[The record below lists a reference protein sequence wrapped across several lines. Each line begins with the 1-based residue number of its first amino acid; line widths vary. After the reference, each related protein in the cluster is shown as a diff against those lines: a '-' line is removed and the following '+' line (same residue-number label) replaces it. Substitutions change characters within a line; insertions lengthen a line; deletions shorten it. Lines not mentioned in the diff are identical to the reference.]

1 VQLRRLLL
9 FCRNILWFDN
19 TKYCADCNKDFWR
32 NDYWSP
38 VEKCAGKRRTIDADF
53 MHPFSIRSCRLA
65 GSPDWFRYWSIYVR
79 GCPGLPSRPLARPS
93 DFHLLKQR
101 LAALVA
107 ICHRRTETETER
119 APSER
124 KSRCEHNPWFVC
136 YGIDPAPSVTVCRTF
151 VPPSLPDTSPWK
163 LHTHTY
169 FISASQSTHK
179 YAHIRTIKRTM
190 VLWLN

>member
-19 TKYCADCNKDFWR
+19 TKYWADCNKDFWR

-119 APSER
+119 ER
-124 KSRCEHNPWFVC
+124 RARERAGASTIRDSSVTELIPRRPWR
-136 YGIDPAPSVTVCRTF
+136 YAGHLSLPPYRIPAPEN
-151 VPPSLPDTSPWK
+151 
-163 LHTHTY
+163 Y
-169 FISASQSTHK
+169 I
-179 YAHIRTIKRTM
+179 HIHILFQQARVHINTRI
-190 VLWLN
+190 